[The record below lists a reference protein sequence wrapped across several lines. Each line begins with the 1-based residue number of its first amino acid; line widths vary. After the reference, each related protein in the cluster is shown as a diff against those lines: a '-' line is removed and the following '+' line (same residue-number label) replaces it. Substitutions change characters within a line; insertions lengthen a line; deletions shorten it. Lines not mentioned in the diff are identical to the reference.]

1 MCYNTRRW
9 RSMRIA
15 LIVLQAIVAVILITV
30 VLMQPSKT
38 NGLSG
43 LVTGGASES
52 FYSKNKS
59 RTSEAMLS
67 RTTVVCAIIFAVL
80 CVLQNIIK

>member
-1 MCYNTRRW
+1 MH
-9 RSMRIA
+9 IA
-15 LIVLQAIVAVILITV
+15 LTVIQAIVAVILITV

-43 LVTGGASES
+43 LVSGGTTES

-59 RTSEAMLS
+59 RTSEARLS
-67 RTTVVCAIIFAVL
+67 RITVVCSIIFAVL
-80 CVLQNIIK
+80 CILQNIVK

>member
-1 MCYNTRRW
+1 
-9 RSMRIA
+9 MRIA
-15 LIVLQAIVAVILITV
+15 LTIAQSIIAIILITV
-30 VLMQPSKT
+30 VLLQPSKT

-43 LVTGGASES
+43 LVSGGATDT

-67 RTTVVCAIIFAVL
+67 RITIVCAIIFAIL

>member
-1 MCYNTRRW
+1 MHIFLI
-9 RSMRIA
+9 IA
-15 LIVLQAIVAVILITV
+15 QLVIGVMLICVI
-30 VLMQPSKT
+30 LMQPGKT

-43 LVTGGASES
+43 FISGGPSES

-67 RTTVVCAIIFAVL
+67 RITVVLAILFAAICIV
-80 CVLQNIIK
+80 QTMIK

>member
-1 MCYNTRRW
+1 
-9 RSMRIA
+9 MRVALTIA
-15 LIVLQAIVAVILITV
+15 QSVIAIILIVV
-30 VLMQPSKT
+30 VLLQPSKT

-43 LVTGGASES
+43 LVSGGTTES

-67 RTTVVCAIIFAVL
+67 KITIVCAVIFAVL
-80 CVLQNIIK
+80 CILQNIVK

>member
-1 MCYNTRRW
+1 VHTFVLVVQVI
-9 RSMRIA
+9 IA
-15 LIVLQAIVAVILITV
+15 VLLIAV
-30 VLMQPSKT
+30 VLVQPGKT

-43 LVTGGASES
+43 FISGGAGES

-67 RTTVVCAIIFAVL
+67 RLTVILAIIFAVL
-80 CVLQNIIK
+80 CIIQYLIK

>member
-1 MCYNTRRW
+1 MHTFVLVVQVI
-9 RSMRIA
+9 IA
-15 LIVLQAIVAVILITV
+15 VLLIAV
-30 VLMQPSKT
+30 VLVQPGKT

-43 LVTGGASES
+43 FISGGAGES

-67 RTTVVCAIIFAVL
+67 RLTMILAIIFAVL
-80 CVLQNIIK
+80 CIIQYLIK

>member
-1 MCYNTRRW
+1 MHTFVLVVQVI
-9 RSMRIA
+9 IA
-15 LIVLQAIVAVILITV
+15 VLLIAV
-30 VLMQPSKT
+30 VLVQPGKT

-43 LVTGGASES
+43 FISGGAGES

-67 RTTVVCAIIFAVL
+67 RLTVILAIIFAVL
-80 CVLQNIIK
+80 CIIQYLIK

>member
-1 MCYNTRRW
+1 MH
-9 RSMRIA
+9 
-15 LIVLQAIVAVILITV
+15 VFFIVAQLVIGVMLICV
-30 VLMQPSKT
+30 VLMQPGKT

-43 LVTGGASES
+43 FISGGPSES

-67 RTTVVCAIIFAVL
+67 KITVVLALIFAAI
-80 CVLQNIIK
+80 CVFQNIIK

>member
-1 MCYNTRRW
+1 MHV
-9 RSMRIA
+9 A
-15 LIVLQAIVAVILITV
+15 LTVIQTIVAVILIAV

-43 LVTGGASES
+43 LVSGGTTES
-52 FYSKNKS
+52 FYSRNKS
-59 RTSEAMLS
+59 RTSEAKLS
-67 RTTVVCAIIFAVL
+67 RITIIFSIIFAVL

>member
-1 MCYNTRRW
+1 MHIFLI
-9 RSMRIA
+9 IA
-15 LIVLQAIVAVILITV
+15 QLIIGVILIGV
-30 VLMQPSKT
+30 ILMQPGKT

-43 LVTGGASES
+43 FISGGPSES

-67 RTTVVCAIIFAVL
+67 RTTVLLAVLFAVI
-80 CVLQNIIK
+80 CIVQNMVK

>member
-1 MCYNTRRW
+1 MHTFVLVVQVI
-9 RSMRIA
+9 IA
-15 LIVLQAIVAVILITV
+15 VLLIAV
-30 VLMQPSKT
+30 VLVQPGKT

-43 LVTGGASES
+43 FISGGAGES

-67 RTTVVCAIIFAVL
+67 RLTVVLAIIFAVL
-80 CVLQNIIK
+80 CVIQYLIK

>member
-1 MCYNTRRW
+1 VQVI
-9 RSMRIA
+9 IA
-15 LIVLQAIVAVILITV
+15 VLLIAV
-30 VLMQPSKT
+30 VLVQPGKT

-43 LVTGGASES
+43 FISGGAGES

-67 RTTVVCAIIFAVL
+67 RLTVILAIIFAVL
-80 CVLQNIIK
+80 CIIQYLIK